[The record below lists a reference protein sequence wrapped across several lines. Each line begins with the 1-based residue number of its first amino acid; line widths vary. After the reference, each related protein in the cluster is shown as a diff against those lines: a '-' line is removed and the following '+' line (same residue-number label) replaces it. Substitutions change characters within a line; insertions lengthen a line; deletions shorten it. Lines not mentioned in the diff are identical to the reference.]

1 MHESLAR
8 MQRIDP
14 NVLMSYDYLLAGIDY
29 TEFQYM
35 MLDYKVSALPAIAYR
50 VCVGCHVW
58 GVRDSLIY
66 LNTHPETTHFRDTS
80 TYLYRALALLH
91 SGFDF
96 ESICDGSLIC
106 EI

>member
-35 MLDYKVSALPAIAYR
+35 MLDYKVSGLPAIAYR

-66 LNTHPETTHFRDTS
+66 LNTHPEGFWGFGVLGFWLFARTNPPIAGDVWRRS
-80 TYLYRALALLH
+80 TR
-91 SGFDF
+91 
-96 ESICDGSLIC
+96 
-106 EI
+106 